1 MKKSNIIVGLVVV
14 MVLVGGAGWWAFGS
28 SGEGKEQSVPQISTS
43 SGSQSSGSQVE
54 QGGTSGEKL
63 TTDTSGGFVASK
75 NGTKYFPT
83 SCGSAKTIKEENKII
98 FQSTSEAESAGYTP
112 AKNC

>member
-1 MKKSNIIVGLVVV
+1 MKKSNIIVGLVVAV
-14 MVLVGGAGWWAFGS
+14 LLVGGAGWWAFS
-28 SGEGKEQSVPQISTS
+28 SPAEGKDGAIVPVQVGEGTTNT
-43 SGSQSSGSQVE
+43 GSE
-54 QGGTSGEKL
+54 AGEPAEGF
-63 TTDTSGGFVASK
+63 TGDTSGGFVASK

-83 SCGSAKTIKEENKII
+83 SCGSAKTIKEENKVF